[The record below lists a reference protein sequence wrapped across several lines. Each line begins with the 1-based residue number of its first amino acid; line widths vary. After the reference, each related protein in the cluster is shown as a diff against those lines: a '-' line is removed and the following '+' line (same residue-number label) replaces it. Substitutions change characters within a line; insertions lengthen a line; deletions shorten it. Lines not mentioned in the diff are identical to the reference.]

1 MASLIVFEASDPSRS
16 SRRRLRRAAAARAD
30 VQHPNLVRTRMAGA
44 VNGSVQ
50 LALPRHLAPTLREA
64 LESGP
69 LHPLEC
75 VVLVDGLAQGS
86 QALAKAGLTARN
98 FTPDKVLVD
107 PVRGG
112 ILADAG
118 IPPQLL
124 KREPRE
130 SDPDLP
136 YRSPEELQRH
146 PLDSRSAV
154 YSLGALLFTALTG
167 AAPFSGAW
175 ADIYQAH
182 FAGARPQPTR
192 LRPELPEE
200 IDAVI
205 ARAMAV
211 DPSDRYGSPAELAR
225 AAATALG
232 DSAAWETFG
241 ESAAGSG
248 PGVERAPSERLPRRG
263 RRVMPVLAASA
274 VVACAGLGV
283 LLAQSTAEEAP
294 APAARV
300 SAGGL
305 SMELPSG
312 WERTPAGRDDT
323 FARPWVLAARP
334 SDGSVAGLAAA
345 TIRSRAVLERVFA
358 AAGGENVRREAVRL
372 GPLDAWRYDG
382 LRPGPRQGATAYLA
396 ATSEGT
402 VLLVCYARAPHAFTG
417 RARLRECNAATASV
431 ALKEGQP
438 LPLASVDGADVRL
451 QRAVETLDS
460 RRARALRRLEAADL
474 ARGQVR
480 AARALGWSYGRATA
494 ALQRPSPLDP
504 DRSYEDLTGS
514 LRQAG
519 DAYGRLARAAR
530 RSNRRA
536 YRDLARDVARR
547 ERAVSRELARLNRS

>member
-1 MASLIVFEASDPSRS
+1 MASLIAFEASDSSRS
-16 SRRRLRRAAAARAD
+16 SRRRLRRAAAARAHL
-30 VQHPNLVRTRMAGA
+30 QHPNLVRTRMAGA

-50 LALPRHLAPTLREA
+50 LALPRHLAPTLRET

-86 QALAKAGLTARN
+86 KALAQAGLTPRN

-182 FAGARPQPTR
+182 FAGARPQPTS
-192 LRPELPEE
+192 LRPVLPEE

-225 AAATALG
+225 AAATAFG

-241 ESAAGSG
+241 ESAASSG
-248 PGVERAPSERLPRRG
+248 PAVERAPSESPPRRG
-263 RRVMPVLAASA
+263 RRVLPVLAASA
-274 VVACAGLGV
+274 VVSCAGLGV

-300 SAGGL
+300 STAGL

-312 WERTPAGRDDT
+312 WERTPASRDDT
-323 FARPWVLAARP
+323 FALPWLLTARP
-334 SDGSVAGLAAA
+334 SDGSVAGLAVAM
-345 TIRSRAVLERVFA
+345 IGSRAVLERVFA
-358 AAGGENVRREAVRL
+358 DAGGDDLSREAVRL
-372 GPLDAWRYDG
+372 GPLEAWRYKG
-382 LRPGPRQGATAYLA
+382 LSPGPGQGATAYLA
-396 ATSEGT
+396 PTSEGT
-402 VLLVCYARAPHAFTG
+402 LMFVCHARAPQAFRG
-417 RARLRECNAATASV
+417 RARLEECDAATASV
-431 ALKEGQP
+431 ARP
-438 LPLASVDGADVRL
+438 TTMRRPRRLPTIARPIAM
-451 QRAVETLDS
+451 AIS
-460 RRARALRRLEAADL
+460 RR
-474 ARGQVR
+474 
-480 AARALGWSYGRATA
+480 STN
-494 ALQRPSPLDP
+494 
-504 DRSYEDLTGS
+504 T
-514 LRQAG
+514 
-519 DAYGRLARAAR
+519 R
-530 RSNRRA
+530 RSSGLTA
-536 YRDLARDVARR
+536 
-547 ERAVSRELARLNRS
+547 